1 MARAPSRSRSGTH
14 RKSSQLGLYLVLGL
28 FALAFVFPFWFMAVG
43 AFQANPTNSPTDLL
57 PTGGWT
63 LQNFVDINA
72 RLDLARSLLNSLI
85 FTLGVL
91 AGTLTFGLAAGYSL
105 SRLHWRGRG
114 ALFAIMLGVQ
124 AIPFQ
129 LLMIP
134 LYVQVTRIYGLGDS
148 YLGMILPFLIN
159 TTAVFIFRQFFLSL
173 PESLFEAAR
182 IDGASE
188 LRILFSVAVPL
199 VKPAIATVALT
210 GTVSATRAAHTSAGP
225 PIRGIPCVGIVPVQE
240 ISSVTARVPAAQPA
254 SRRPAWDDV
263 QPFERAMLGIT
274 TPIVGS
280 TAAQTSATATRKGR
294 TRSSCTALSDPARAL
309 QTLGPPTSAAE
320 GRGSM
325 RGRSAER
332 TTRARPTAAASAPRI
347 APSGNAVIANPPSP
361 TPRIRAAWRLPEI
374 RARALANW
382 SS

>member
-1 MARAPSRSRSGTH
+1 MARTPSRSSSGTH
-14 RKSSQLGLYLVLGL
+14 RRSSQLGLYLVLGL

-199 VKPAIATVALT
+199 VKPAIATVALIT
-210 GTVSATRAAHTSAGP
+210 FIGP
-225 PIRGIPCVGIVPVQE
+225 WNE
-240 ISSVTARVPAAQPA
+240 FL
-254 SRRPAWDDV
+254 W
-263 QPFERAMLGIT
+263 PFLIT
-274 TPIVGS
+274 K
-280 TAAQTSATATRKGR
+280 QTS
-294 TRSSCTALSDPARAL
+294 L
-309 QTLGPPTSAAE
+309 QPL
-320 GRGSM
+320 
-325 RGRSAER
+325 
-332 TTRARPTAAASAPRI
+332 
-347 APSGNAVIANPPSP
+347 AV
-361 TPRIRAAWRLPEI
+361 
-374 RARALANW
+374 ALANYITNVSQTASNPNGAILAGAATLAFPVVLLFVFFQRYFQASDI
-382 SS
+382 SSGVKG